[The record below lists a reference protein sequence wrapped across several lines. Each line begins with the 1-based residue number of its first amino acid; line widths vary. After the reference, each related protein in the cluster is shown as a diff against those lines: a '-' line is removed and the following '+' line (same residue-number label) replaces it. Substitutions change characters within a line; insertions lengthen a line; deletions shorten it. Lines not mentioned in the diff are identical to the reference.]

1 VEADRVNPS
10 SISLVVF
17 ACVFGG
23 SLLGIALRK
32 VLPEQHLTPE
42 TKSVVTLG
50 MGMVATMAA
59 LVLGL
64 MVASAQGVYQQQRDE
79 LMDVSS
85 KIVVLDHL
93 LAHYGPET
101 RETRDLLRNTVARA
115 INQFWPQGNAAELTP
130 RAEAEGLYTKIL
142 ELVPKDDTQ
151 RTLKDQALSTA
162 LDLLRTRWLVH
173 EQETASVSTPLL
185 IVVVFWLTII
195 FLSFGLFAPSNGLVI
210 STLFVC
216 SLSVSGAIFLV
227 LELYRPFE
235 GLVQLSSAPI
245 RNALA
250 QLGH

>member
-1 VEADRVNPS
+1 MNPS
-10 SISLVVF
+10 AISLIVF

-23 SLLGIALRK
+23 SLLGMALRK
-32 VLPEQHLTPE
+32 ALPEQHLTPE
-42 TKSVVTLG
+42 TRNVVTLG

-85 KIVVLDHL
+85 KILVLDHL

-101 RETRDLLRNTVARA
+101 KDTRDLLRNTVARA
-115 INQFWPQGNAAELTP
+115 IDRFWPEGHAEQSAP
-130 RAEAEGLYTKIL
+130 PAGAEAVYTRIL
-142 ELVPKDDTQ
+142 ELVPKDDAQ
-151 RTLKDQALSTA
+151 RTLKDQALNTA
-162 LDLLRTRWLVH
+162 LDLLRTRWLVQ
-173 EQETASVSTPLL
+173 EQETASVSKPLL

-210 STLFVC
+210 SSLFVC

-235 GLVQLSSAPI
+235 GLVQLSSAPM

-250 QLGH
+250 QLGR

>member
-1 VEADRVNPS
+1 MNPS
-10 SISLVVF
+10 AVSLIVF

-23 SLLGIALRK
+23 ALLGIALRK
-32 VLPEQHLTPE
+32 AVPEHHLSPE
-42 TKSVVTLG
+42 TKSVVTVS

-85 KIVVLDHL
+85 RLIVLDHL

-101 RETRDLLRNTVARA
+101 KETRDLLRTTVALA
-115 INQFWPQGNAAELTP
+115 IDRWWPRGHVEQSAPPAGPEV
-130 RAEAEGLYTKIL
+130 LYTKIL
-142 ELVPKDDTQ
+142 ELVPKDDAQ
-151 RTLKDQALSTA
+151 RTLKSEALSAA
-162 LDLLRTRWLVH
+162 LDLLRTRWLVQ
-173 EQETASVSTPLL
+173 EQETASVSKPLL
-185 IVVVFWLTII
+185 IIVVFWLTII

-210 STLFVC
+210 SSLFVC

-235 GLVQLSSAPI
+235 GLVQLSSAPM
-245 RNALA
+245 RSALA
-250 QLGH
+250 QLGQ